1 MRWWPTRARRLPAPP
16 PPDEMLVT
24 EDRLRRNVEDVL
36 AVRDRQIHGGIVVF
50 RGELVTEPARALD
63 LLVARFRPIGYTPYL
78 REEAGLVSVQA
89 LPLSEVMVKPRTRAN
104 VILFTITC
112 VTMLL
117 AGLGFAGAPMFD
129 ALRTAQ
135 SPALRFFAGIPF
147 AATLLAVLVVHEF
160 GHYFAAR
167 YHGASVSL
175 PYFVP
180 APPPIIGYLLFGF
193 PIGIPFGTFGAII
206 LLRSPARDRNSLFD
220 IAAAGPLAGL
230 LVAFPAIV
238 LGLAW
243 STVVPMPPEGYS
255 GFGDSLLTWGLSYL
269 RFGHIPPGYMLYTHP
284 LVDAAWA
291 GLLVTAINLIP
302 IGQLDGGRI
311 VYALFGRRH
320 RAVGRA
326 TVAVLL
332 ALGIAVFLWTL
343 RNSGGNLG
351 LSIVSSLNWFVW
363 AGLISFLVGLHHS
376 PPLDDLSPL
385 SSGRRA
391 LGIICLILLVLMI
404 PPSLLDVRSG

>member
-1 MRWWPTRARRLPAPP
+1 
-16 PPDEMLVT
+16 MLLA
-24 EDRLRRNVEDVL
+24 EDRLRRNVEDIL
-36 AVRDRQIHGGIVVF
+36 TVRDRQIRGGIVVF
-50 RGELVTEPARALD
+50 RGELMTEPARAID
-63 LLVARFRPIGYTPYL
+63 LLIDRFRPLGYTPYL
-78 REEAGLVSVQA
+78 REEAGGVAVQA
-89 LPLSEVMVKPRTRAN
+89 LPLTETAARPATRSN
-104 VILFTITC
+104 VILFSITC

-117 AGLGFAGAPMFD
+117 AGLGYVGAPMFD
-129 ALRTAQ
+129 ALRTA
-135 SPALRFFAGIPF
+135 PTLAFRFLAGVPF

-180 APPPIIGYLLFGF
+180 APPPILGYFLFGL
-193 PIGIPFGTFGAII
+193 PIGVPFGTLGAII

-230 LVAFPAIV
+230 AVAFPAIV

-255 GFGDSLLTWGLSYL
+255 GFGDSLLTWGLAYL
-269 RFGHIPPGYMLYTHP
+269 RFGPIPPGHMLFTHP
-284 LVDAAWA
+284 IVDAAWA
-291 GLLVTAINLIP
+291 GLLVTALNLIP
-302 IGQLDGGRI
+302 VGQLDGGRI

-326 TVAVLL
+326 TVGALL
-332 ALGIAVFLWTL
+332 GLGVAAFVWTL
-343 RNSGGNLG
+343 RAPDGDVILA
-351 LSIVSSLNWFVW
+351 LLASLNWFVW

-385 SSGRRA
+385 SWGRRA
-391 LGIICLILLVLMI
+391 LGIACLILLVLML
-404 PPSLLDVRSG
+404 PPFLFQIKSS